1 MYIFSADA
9 VAARQVE
16 EVAKG
21 QKVPFIIYI
30 HFQDLFGA
38 EQLAKIY
45 LMKAG
50 FTEIS
55 IHKRKAV
62 SPELLADERVIAAD
76 KALKEAVETGYTI
89 QMFDDF

>member
-9 VAARQVE
+9 VATKQVDN
-16 EVAKG
+16 VAKG

-30 HFQDLFGA
+30 HFKDLFGA

-55 IHKRKAV
+55 IHKRKGVAA
-62 SPELLADERVIAAD
+62 SLLADARVVAAD
-76 KALKEAVETGYTI
+76 KALSEAVETGYTI

>member
-1 MYIFSADA
+1 MFIFSADA
-9 VAARQVE
+9 VAARELEDVK
-16 EVAKG
+16 KG

-30 HFQDLFGA
+30 HYQDLFGA

-50 FTEIS
+50 FTEIN

-62 SPELLADERVIAAD
+62 APDLLADERVIAAD
-76 KALKEAVETGYTI
+76 NAMREAVETGYTI